1 MPWHMCE
8 GQRTTCGDWEKNHT
22 QVVSLCG
29 CCLNPLD
36 HFSGQCQHFLFSF
49 LRFIFIYLMY
59 MSALS
64 ACIPACPKR
73 VSALI
78 IDGCEPP
85 CGCWELNSI
94 PLERSQCS

>member
-1 MPWHMCE
+1 
-8 GQRTTCGDWEKNHT
+8 
-22 QVVSLCG
+22 
-29 CCLNPLD
+29 
-36 HFSGQCQHFLFSF
+36 
-49 LRFIFIYLMY
+49 MY

-94 PLERSQCS
+94 PLEEQSVLLTTEPSLQSQQKAFYMSMTFKEKYVFNADQGMCW